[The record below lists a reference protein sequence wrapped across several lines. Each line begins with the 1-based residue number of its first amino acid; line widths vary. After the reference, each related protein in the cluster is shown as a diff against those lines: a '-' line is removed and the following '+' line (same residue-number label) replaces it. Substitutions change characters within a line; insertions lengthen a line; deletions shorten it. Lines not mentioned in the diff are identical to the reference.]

1 MAWRRRV
8 AWRRWL
14 ARRRLGWWLARRWLA
29 RRRMGLGPGIRRGL
43 RSGVCLGCRTRL
55 GLGSGL
61 GQSLL
66 ECGRTL
72 RLGACSRLAIR
83 ASGGAFR
90 LALLV
95 IPA

>member
-1 MAWRRRV
+1 MAAAGGMEV
-8 AWRRWL
+8 AGV
-14 ARRRLGWWLARRWLA
+14 AAAGVVAGA
-29 RRRMGLGPGIRRGL
+29 AVAGAGRMGLGPGIRRGL
-43 RSGVCLGCRTRL
+43 RSRVCLGCRTRL

-95 IPA
+95 ILA

>member
-8 AWRRWL
+8 AWRWL
-14 ARRRLGWWLARRWLA
+14 AWRRLGWWLARWWL
-29 RRRMGLGPGIRRGL
+29 GLGPGICRGL
-43 RSGVCLGCRTRL
+43 RSRVCLGCRTRL

-66 ECGRTL
+66 ECERTL

-95 IPA
+95 ILA

>member
-1 MAWRRRV
+1 MAWRRV
-8 AWRRWL
+8 AWRWL
-14 ARRRLGWWLARRWLA
+14 AWRRLGWLA

-43 RSGVCLGCRTRL
+43 RSRVCLGRRTRL

-61 GQSLL
+61 GESLL
-66 ECGRTL
+66 ECGRAAL

-95 IPA
+95 ILG

>member
-1 MAWRRRV
+1 M
-8 AWRRWL
+8 
-14 ARRRLGWWLARRWLA
+14 A
-29 RRRMGLGPGIRRGL
+29 RRRMGLGPGIRRGI
-43 RSGVCLGCRTRL
+43 RSGTCVGCRTRLGL

-95 IPA
+95 IVA

>member
-1 MAWRRRV
+1 V
-8 AWRRWL
+8 AWRRLGWL
-14 ARRRLGWWLARRWLA
+14 ARRRLA
-29 RRRMGLGPGIRRGL
+29 RRRMGLGPGICRGL
-43 RSGVCLGCRTRL
+43 RSGVCLGCRTWL

-66 ECGRTL
+66 ECGRPAL
-72 RLGACSRLAIR
+72 RLGACSRLAIW

-95 IPA
+95 IPT

>member
-8 AWRRWL
+8 AWRW
-14 ARRRLGWWLARRWLA
+14 LGWWLA

-55 GLGSGL
+55 ALGSGL

-66 ECGRTL
+66 ECERTL